1 MRSEALSR
9 TIRSRVPLALIG
21 RHQRRQR
28 ARSDTD
34 GASWSRRHTPSPA
47 AITAVSVPIR
57 GRFRVNITARTVIR
71 IRITGRM
78 PGIAGDTRLKAY
90 RQVECVE
97 TAAAFT
103 AV

>member
-1 MRSEALSR
+1 MDLNPES
-9 TIRSRVPLALIG
+9 
-21 RHQRRQR
+21 H
-28 ARSDTD
+28 
-34 GASWSRRHTPSPA
+34 
-47 AITAVSVPIR
+47 VS
-57 GRFRVNITARTVIR
+57 ITARTVIR